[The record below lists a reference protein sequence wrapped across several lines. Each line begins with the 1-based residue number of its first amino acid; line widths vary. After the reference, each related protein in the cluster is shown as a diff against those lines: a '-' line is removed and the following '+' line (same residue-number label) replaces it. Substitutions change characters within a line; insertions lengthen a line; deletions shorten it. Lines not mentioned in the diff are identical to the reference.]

1 MLSAMLTDRRSR
13 FRGHLQRQHAL
24 ENLRFIRE
32 TMERA
37 ASFTAVPGWGGVAMG
52 ITGLVAAS
60 IAVRQSSPRAWLAT
74 WLIAALVAMAIGAT
88 TLVWK
93 ARNADVPLLSG
104 AGQKFVL
111 TLSPPLVAGG
121 LLTAALYAAGMTGIL
136 PGLWLVLYGAG
147 VITGGAFSVKI
158 VPVMGLC
165 LMSLGA
171 VALVAPASWGNWF
184 LAIGFGGIHIVFGLL
199 IARSYGG

>member
-1 MLSAMLTDRRSR
+1 MLSAMLPDRRSQ
-13 FRGHLQRQHAL
+13 FRSPLQRQHAM

-32 TMERA
+32 TMERC

-60 IAVRQSSPRAWLAT
+60 IALRQTSPRAWLAT
-74 WLIAALVAMAIGAT
+74 WLIAALIANAIGAT

-93 ARNADVPLLSG
+93 AHKANIPLLSG
-104 AGQKFVL
+104 AGQKFAL
-111 TLSPPLVAGG
+111 SLSPPLIAGG

-136 PGLWLVLYGAG
+136 PGLWLLLYGAG
-147 VITGGAFSVKI
+147 VVTGGAFSVKI
-158 VPVMGLC
+158 VPMMGLC

-171 VALVAPASWGNWF
+171 VALVAPPSWGNWF
-184 LAIGFGGIHIVFGLL
+184 LATGFGGIHILFGLL